1 MIARFPISLPLFG
14 GSGLLVECRVEACQA
29 ARPSVRHVGRIIY
42 WLAVLVISVALLI
55 ALVMFF
61 ESRDESRLEDSRRS
75 LRA

>member
-1 MIARFPISLPLFG
+1 
-14 GSGLLVECRVEACQA
+14 
-29 ARPSVRHVGRIIY
+29 VRIVGKIVY

-61 ESRDESRLEDSRRS
+61 ESRDDSRLEDSRLG